1 VIFSVPPAADALGK
15 NSASKDGGARPDQ
28 LPKSENSRALEC
40 TKQINR
46 EVNSFAEIQA
56 PLDIAPTYSSP
67 MILADNCAPNC
78 DGPVSH
84 TGQRYLCLGCQHHA

>member
-1 VIFSVPPAADALGK
+1 
-15 NSASKDGGARPDQ
+15 
-28 LPKSENSRALEC
+28 
-40 TKQINR
+40 
-46 EVNSFAEIQA
+46 
-56 PLDIAPTYSSP
+56 